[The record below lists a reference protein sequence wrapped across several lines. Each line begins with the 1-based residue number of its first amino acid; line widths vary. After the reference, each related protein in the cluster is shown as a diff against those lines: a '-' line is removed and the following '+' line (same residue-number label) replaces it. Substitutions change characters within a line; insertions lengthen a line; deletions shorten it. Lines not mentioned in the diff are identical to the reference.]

1 MIKISDNGG
10 LASLV
15 EPVTQKVLISDTTLK
30 LFIPPQVRK
39 MSHKLRQICGC
50 ELCIITKDMYIG
62 LNVFRKIFVTY
73 LQQNYFRRH
82 THNSLFSTT
91 SVSHNKDKVFPYG
104 EFLHATIK
112 DGT

>member
-1 MIKISDNGG
+1 MIRYKGSVYQNSNGGFVRDIQKFMIKISDNGG

-50 ELCIITKDMYIG
+50 ELCIITKDIHID
-62 LNVFRKIFVTY
+62 LNRFKTKPVAY
-73 LQQNYFRRH
+73 
-82 THNSLFSTT
+82 
-91 SVSHNKDKVFPYG
+91 
-104 EFLHATIK
+104 
-112 DGT
+112 